1 MTASRTA
8 LSPDQL
14 TRPTQYGYRRSA
26 VSNWCQLIPGDSVV
40 LTGPGRHERYAG
52 QVDAVSADGALVWL
66 VLDNGG
72 ERRLFHRV
80 DGHSVL
86 LDPRPSDAP
95 ITSMGVLR

>member
-14 TRPTQYGYRRSA
+14 ARPTQYGYRRSA
-26 VSNWCQLIPGDSVV
+26 VSNWRELIPGDSVV

-52 QVDAVSADGALVWL
+52 HVDAVSAEGALVWL
-66 VLDNGG
+66 LLDNGG
-72 ERRLFHRV
+72 ERRLFHGV

-86 LDPRPSDAP
+86 LDPRSAAMPS
-95 ITSMGVLR
+95 SHR